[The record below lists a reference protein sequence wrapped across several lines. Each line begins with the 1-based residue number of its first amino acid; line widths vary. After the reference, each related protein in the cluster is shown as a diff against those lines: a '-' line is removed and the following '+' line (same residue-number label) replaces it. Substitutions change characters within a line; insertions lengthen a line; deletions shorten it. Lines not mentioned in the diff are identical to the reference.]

1 MHWIGTLH
9 DSLSLTLKF
18 LLVALYSRGFLGSER
33 SLGGLIAWY
42 EGFLARHDGHFW
54 SSSAS

>member
-42 EGFLARHDGHFW
+42 KGFLARDGGHFW